1 MMAFIED
8 KKRNLKPVGEKP
20 VNERCTGGAYLV
32 HAPMRVREYVQ
43 EDLP

>member
-1 MMAFIED
+1 MMALIED

-20 VNERCTGGAYLV
+20 INEKCAGSAYLV
-32 HAPMRVREYVQ
+32 HAPVRMREYVQ